1 MFNDELNAVKKE
13 LTNKA
18 KSLIPW
24 HPKFSGQA
32 LWARQLKR
40 RIERGMM
47 VRKQGIFTCV
57 SWSCDGTSCYDQQQR
72 SGTFVEYPVNAAM
85 YYTCLSLFT
94 VMLLFFLCIIRL
106 GCQCQNNFIS
116 FTFVLDSV
124 KHHIPYWK
132 WIYFAV
138 CKLKF
143 KRSSK
148 FVKCDKKY
156 SS

>member
-47 VRKQGIFTCV
+47 VRMQGIFTCV
-57 SWSCDGTSCYDQQQR
+57 SWSCAGKSCYDQHQR
-72 SGTFVEYPVNAAM
+72 SRTFVEYPVNAAL
-85 YYTCLSLFT
+85 YYISLFAF
-94 VMLLFFLCIIRL
+94 MLLVIVFLCIIKGL
-106 GCQCQNNFIS
+106 DASAKNNFIS
-116 FTFVLDSV
+116 FIFVLDSV
-124 KHHIPYWK
+124 KHHIPYWQ
-132 WIYFAV
+132 WLYFAV

-148 FVKCDKKY
+148 L
-156 SS
+156 